1 LCGFLYCVSIER
13 MASEIKKI
21 GGSEIE
27 IFVEVP
33 AEKFDKYCEEIFEEI
48 SKDISVPGFRP
59 GKVPRQIAEKNIKN
73 EEILKKAAEKAIR
86 ETYFPILVE
95 NKIEAIGRPE
105 IIITKI
111 AKPRNAYECTLR
123 GKGDS
128 FCYKVKTAVLP
139 EITLPDYKKIAR
151 DVRNK
156 KEKEGEDV
164 GKETEK
170 ARQKKRME
178 MLKAISGASQ
188 MEIPE
193 ILVKSEKE
201 KMLGELKSGIEN
213 MGLNWKDYLSNL
225 KKTEEDL
232 EKEWQADAVTR
243 IKYGL
248 VLRELAERENIQV
261 SAEELESEAEEFLKN
276 LSADSQLYPSLDRDY
291 LRSYIYGIIRNEKV
305 FNFLETC

>member
-1 LCGFLYCVSIER
+1 MQKLCRFLYCVKIR
-13 MASEIKKI
+13 HMALEIKKI
-21 GGSEIE
+21 GASEIE

-48 SKDISVPGFRP
+48 SKEISVPGFRP
-59 GKVPRQIAEKNIKN
+59 GKVPRQIAEKNIKH
-73 EEILKKAAEKAIR
+73 EEVLKRAAEKAIQ
-86 ETYFPILVE
+86 ETYFPILIE
-95 NKIEAIGRPE
+95 KKIEAIGRPE
-105 IIITKI
+105 ITITKI
-111 AKPRNAYECTLR
+111 AR
-123 GKGDS
+123 GDS

-156 KEKEGEDV
+156 KEGEGAEEAKE
-164 GKETEK
+164 ETEK
-170 ARQKKRME
+170 ARQKRRIE
-178 MLKAISGASQ
+178 MLKAISDASQ

-193 ILVKSEKE
+193 ILVETEKE

-213 MGLNWKDYLSNL
+213 MGLNWEDYLFNL

-232 EKEWQADAVTR
+232 KKEWQTDATIR

-261 SAEELESEAEEFLKN
+261 SAEEVELETEEFLKN
-276 LSADSQLYPSLDRDY
+276 LSGDMQADPSLDRSY